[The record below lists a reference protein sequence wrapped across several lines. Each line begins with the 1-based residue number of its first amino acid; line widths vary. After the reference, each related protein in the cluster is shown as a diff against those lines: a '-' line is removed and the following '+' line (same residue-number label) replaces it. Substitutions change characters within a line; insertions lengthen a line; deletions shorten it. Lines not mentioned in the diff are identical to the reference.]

1 MEQRTTAQPM
11 QRPTLQQMLAT
22 ISPLMLDQTVGDAHL
37 AGIATALANWR
48 SVCTNL
54 GISAAEEAAIEEEN
68 QTADTRRYVE
78 LIMMCVFAP
87 ICPCCSCSEWK
98 PTGQV
103 ENAEVRKRK
112 YGSEKKSR
120 LSVPGS
126 RMCLVAKG

>member
-87 ICPCCSCSEWK
+87 ICPCCSALSGSLLGKWK
-98 PTGQV
+98 TLKYG
-103 ENAEVRKRK
+103 NGSTEVRRK
-112 YGSEKKSR
+112 VAYR
-120 LSVPGS
+120 
-126 RMCLVAKG
+126 CLVHECAL